1 MERVVAD
8 GRRDSHEK
16 AHSRGDEGFGD
27 AGRDGGERG
36 GFHGA
41 DGVEGVHDAP
51 DGAEQPD
58 ERGRV
63 RGGRQEGQGARE
75 AGHFHVHAL
84 PERAAHVVDHDVF
97 GVPGLFRAVEFGHAL
112 VGDGIQRGVGIAAEG
127 LHGLAQVPGM
137 VETVHAVGGLFER
150 RPDVHPFTEHQG
162 PTEYA
167 HEEQDHEDRFGYQR
181 GLGKEGK
188 NAQIHNVTPWYVC
201 IFGKNAATALPPRA
215 PAITKVPTAP
225 ERYRKKRLFTRPVIS
240 VSVRGCNEKME
251 PLPHVRPQT
260 GFDGKMRAV

>member
-1 MERVVAD
+1 M
-8 GRRDSHEK
+8 
-16 AHSRGDEGFGD
+16 
-27 AGRDGGERG
+27 
-36 GFHGA
+36 
-41 DGVEGVHDAP
+41 
-51 DGAEQPD
+51 
-58 ERGRV
+58 
-63 RGGRQEGQGARE
+63 
-75 AGHFHVHAL
+75 
-84 PERAAHVVDHDVF
+84 
-97 GVPGLFRAVEFGHAL
+97 
-112 VGDGIQRGVGIAAEG
+112 GDGIQRGVGIAAEG
-127 LHGLAQVPGM
+127 LHGLAQVPGV

-251 PLPHVRPQT
+251 PFPHVRPQT